1 MNDPR
6 RQKGQSLVEAALIL
20 PILLLL
26 LVGVVDLGR
35 AMSTK
40 IALTNASREG
50 ARYASRYPDQKSSII
65 AAVDAELDAN
75 GLGIDT
81 DEVEIE
87 IVPDPSVTPAAQGA
101 KVTVTCTYPFETI
114 MGGLLGAEEIEIRAT
129 TSMVVISVSN

>member
-50 ARYASRYPDQKSSII
+50 ARYASRYPDQNSSII

>member
-81 DEVEIE
+81 AEVEIE